1 MTFGGQRRAGG
12 GQEVMLKKAA
22 FLNYKSITENDKLRC
37 KQRKRGF
44 SGLGLFCFVL
54 FHGIFPIIL
63 SSSPNLNNN

>member
-44 SGLGLFCFVL
+44 SGLGLFCFVSWNFPDHSL
-54 FHGIFPIIL
+54 FK
-63 SSSPNLNNN
+63 SKSKQ